1 MCDLRLSHLSCP
13 SFSLSTT
20 DNTLTLKVTAGLY
33 EIPIK
38 MVYKLINLIQGFPE
52 GTMIK
57 HPHANAGDTRDVG
70 SVSGSGRTPGVGND
84 NLLQYSCPE
93 NCMDRGAWGATVHG
107 GHKESDKTEH
117 THKLDTPNCSS
128 QWQFQFQSL
137 ASTLGEADCSGN

>member
-1 MCDLRLSHLSCP
+1 MSA
-13 SFSLSTT
+13 T
-20 DNTLTLKVTAGLY
+20 DNTLSLKVTAGLY

-57 HPHANAGDTRDVG
+57 NPRANAGDTRDVG

-84 NLLQYSCPE
+84 NLLQYSCLE

-107 GHKESDKTEH
+107 GHKESDMTEQ
-117 THKLDTPNCSS
+117 LS
-128 QWQFQFQSL
+128 
-137 ASTLGEADCSGN
+137 ASTHTYSQVN